1 MGIVEELGRGTR
13 ALFEYV
19 PKISGGQMPVIEE
32 KDEFRVV
39 IPYQEVTDDT
49 QNDTQK
55 AANDTQN
62 DTQKST
68 NDTLN
73 QKSRRIK
80 LVEIINDDGHITVET
95 LANKL
100 KVSVITIK
108 RDLKA
113 LGIKWEGPSKTGSWV
128 RK

>member
-1 MGIVEELGRGTR
+1 M
-13 ALFEYV
+13 
-19 PKISGGQMPVIEE
+19 IEE

-39 IPYQEVTDDT
+39 IPYQEVADDT

-55 AANDTQN
+55 IVDDTQN
-62 DTQKST
+62 DTLNST

-80 LVEIINDDGHITVET
+80 LVEIINDDEHITVET

-100 KVSVITIK
+100 KVSAITIK